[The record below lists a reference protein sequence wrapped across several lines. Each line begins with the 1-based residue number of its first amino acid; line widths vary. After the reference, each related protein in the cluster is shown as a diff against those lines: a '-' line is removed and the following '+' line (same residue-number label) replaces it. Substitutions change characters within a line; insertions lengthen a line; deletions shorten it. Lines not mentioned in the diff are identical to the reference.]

1 METITIDVPSDV
13 AIAYRNAT
21 PNEQEQITNRL
32 ALIVRLNINKESAL
46 DRLWQTMDDI
56 AEKAAERG
64 LTPEILETLLQDE

>member
-32 ALIVRLNINKESAL
+32 ALIFRLNVNKESLLIRYL
-46 DRLWQTMDDI
+46 DKL
-56 AEKAAERG
+56 
-64 LTPEILETLLQDE
+64 

>member
-13 AIAYRNAT
+13 AIADQNST
-21 PNEQEQITNRL
+21 PSEQEKIN
-32 ALIVRLNINKESAL
+32 NKESAL
-46 DRLWQTMDDI
+46 SRLWQTMDDI

>member
-21 PNEQEQITNRL
+21 PTEQEQIINRV
-32 ALIVRLNINKESAL
+32 ALIVRLNVNKESAL
-46 DRLWQTMDDI
+46 NRLWQTMDDI

-64 LTPEILETLLQDE
+64 LTPEILETLLEKN

>member
-21 PNEQEQITNRL
+21 PNEQEKIN
-32 ALIVRLNINKESAL
+32 NKESAL
-46 DRLWQTMDDI
+46 NRLWQTMDDI

>member
-1 METITIDVPSDV
+1 V

-21 PNEQEQITNRL
+21 PTEQEQITNRL
-32 ALIVRLNINKESAL
+32 ALIVRLNVNKESAL
-46 DRLWQTMDDI
+46 NRLWQTMDDI